1 MLVTVIWDS
10 LISAFI
16 TGHLDEALEKIDH
29 VSLLMHAA
37 IVEYQLILSK

>member
-1 MLVTVIWDS
+1 MTLVTVICDS

-29 VSLLMHAA
+29 VSLLMNAA
-37 IVEYQLILSK
+37 IVEY